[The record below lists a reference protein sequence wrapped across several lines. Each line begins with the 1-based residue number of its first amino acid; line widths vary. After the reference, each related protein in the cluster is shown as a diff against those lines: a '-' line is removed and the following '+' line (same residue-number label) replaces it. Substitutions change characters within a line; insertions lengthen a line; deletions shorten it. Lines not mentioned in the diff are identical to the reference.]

1 MKFAYLG
8 YRNWSEKILNNL
20 TKEGWDIDKFTP
32 SNNEYK
38 FPGKIINPKK
48 IQDLDFSDYKSL
60 FFYGWSW
67 IVPEKIIDE
76 NECVCLHPS
85 PLPKYRGGSPL
96 QHQIINGEDYGAVS
110 LFKMDS
116 GLDTGPIYY
125 QEKISLEGNLEN
137 IFGEIIKVGTRI
149 TNDLLIDFKN
159 NDVNTYVQDESQATT
174 YIRRKPDESE
184 LTYEKMKNMNSRQLN
199 DFIRALQD
207 PYPIPFITC
216 NDGKKVYLKKSDL

>member
-1 MKFAYLG
+1 MKFAYFG
-8 YRNWSEKILNNL
+8 YRSWSEDILKNL
-20 TKEGWDIDKFTP
+20 KNEEWDIDSFAIP
-32 SNNEYK
+32 NSEYK
-38 FPGKIINPKK
+38 SPDKIINPKK

-67 IVPEKIIDE
+67 IVPEKIINE
-76 NECVCLHPS
+76 TECVCLHPS

-125 QEKISLEGNLEN
+125 QEKISLKGSLEN
-137 IFGEIIKVGTRI
+137 IFGEIIKVGTNLTR
-149 TNDLLIDFKN
+149 DLLTDFKN
-159 NDVNTYVQDESQATT
+159 NDVKTYAQNESLATT
-174 YIRRKPDESE
+174 YQRRKPEESE

-207 PYPIPFITC
+207 PYPNPFIIC